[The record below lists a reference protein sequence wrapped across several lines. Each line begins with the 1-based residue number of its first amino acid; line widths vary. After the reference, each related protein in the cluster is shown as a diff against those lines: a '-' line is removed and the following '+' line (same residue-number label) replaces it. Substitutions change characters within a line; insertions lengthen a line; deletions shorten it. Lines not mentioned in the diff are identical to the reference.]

1 MSKSVPEKNVR
12 SSGSAGSRRPPQK
25 KEVLFHGIP
34 VSPGIAMGPARRFG
48 QSEIHAIKPSE
59 LKRIPDSQVEQEV
72 ELFYSAISK
81 TEKELASLTDKMN
94 KGGVDENTTD
104 ILEAH
109 LLIVQDKVLH
119 NDVIGRIRK
128 NHISAEQALNLTI
141 RHYLDVFSSMKDPYL
156 KERADDVKD
165 VANRI
170 LNNMT
175 GMSRSTLESLTD
187 PVVLVA
193 KDLTPSDTA
202 LLDRKKVLGFSI
214 ENGSRTCHSAIL
226 ARSMKIPAVVGMQRL
241 YDKVQDGDSIIIDG
255 YLGMVIL
262 HPEEETRD
270 FYREKMARE
279 KELYF
284 DLLKESRLAA
294 ETLDGYRL
302 KIAANVDGLQ
312 DAGELFSLGAEG
324 IGLYRTE
331 YLYMNSAMMPSE
343 EVQFGVYRKLA
354 ESMKG
359 EDVVIRTQDIGGDK
373 NALFTS
379 YHEANPFLGMR
390 AVRLYGEY
398 PNIFKTQI
406 RAALRAAAFGCIRVM
421 FPMVTCMSELNH
433 LLELVETCKNEL
445 RKEKIPF
452 DEHLKLGV
460 MIEIPSAALIADEM
474 AKKVDFFS
482 IGTNDLIQYTLAVDR
497 TNERISSL
505 YDPAHRAVLR
515 LIAMTVEAAHEN
527 GIPVAV
533 CGEMAAAPEFVPF
546 LIGLGVDELSMSPV
560 SIAAIRKVI
569 RRIRRSDAEAIARK
583 ALKEGQT
590 ADAMREARKLLERA
604 VPDLVNVISHKIEQ

>member
-1 MSKSVPEKNVR
+1 MSKSVPEKNAR